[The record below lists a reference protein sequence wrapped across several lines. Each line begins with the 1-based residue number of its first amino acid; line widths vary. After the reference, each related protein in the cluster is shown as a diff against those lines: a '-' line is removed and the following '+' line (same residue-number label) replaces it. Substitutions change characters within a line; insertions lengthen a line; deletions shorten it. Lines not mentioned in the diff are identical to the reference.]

1 MANNPPSVP
10 GTILTE
16 ADWNWD
22 DEAHDSAVHAIAWEP
37 LSDNPGA
44 LLDID
49 YILQGVAP
57 EPPATTLSFWVSPAT
72 LVFDPAWDLITD
84 IDRTGWSFQLSLN
97 AIRRSEPD
105 ERGNYDWTLEGDGI
119 TISLGAPGFTQY
131 LRRPPVHCPRHILSV
146 EERAVSASTGAAT
159 PPTESGSQGIHA
171 GRSIRHPHA
180 KTRRPVRAD

>member
-1 MANNPPSVP
+1 MSFQTLCWLSACCRSVLAVANNPPSVP

-16 ADWNWD
+16 ADYGTMSW
-22 DEAHDSAVHAIAWEP
+22 HDNAVHAIAWEP
-37 LSDNPGA
+37 LSDNPGRL

-57 EPPATTLSFWVSPAT
+57 EPPATTLSFWISPAT

-119 TISLGAPGFTQY
+119 TITLGAPGFTQY
-131 LRRPPVHCPRHILSV
+131 LRRPPVLCSRYILSV
-146 EERAVSASTGAAT
+146 EERGGFGFDRCGYT
-159 PPTESGSQGIHA
+159 P
-171 GRSIRHPHA
+171 
-180 KTRRPVRAD
+180 